1 VQASPIRLGILLAAI
16 AAGLSIAPIAKADD
30 LTNPTPDTP
39 KNFMS
44 AVQASD
50 VILASV
56 VGNEAEDPF
65 ASQQPD
71 VLPEWG
77 DQEINNGKVHFSFD
91 FAYSNRYLYRG
102 VDHDAVASHSNSLN
116 LLFDGKLEFDLD
128 KYPHP
133 YVEVFTNIYDSD
145 PVSRFQEVRPILGVN
160 WDVKPFDLDLSEI
173 SYIYPER
180 ESFNYPEID
189 FKITLDD
196 NLILNTERPV
206 LSPYVLGAFEY
217 QKHEGWYVETGVK
230 HDFVFEDWGIV
241 VTPQAC
247 IAWISG
253 LQQQFVFIN
262 TIKSTGWQH
271 LEIGLNISYSLNK
284 LLNVSTKY
292 GEFDVKGY
300 GFYDDKLS
308 DQVTASNAFWGG
320 IGLGF
325 RY

>member
-1 VQASPIRLGILLAAI
+1 MQATPIRLGILLAAI
-16 AAGLSIAPIAKADD
+16 AAGLSIAPIARADD
-30 LTNPTPDTP
+30 LTNPTPGTP
-39 KNFMS
+39 KNFTS

-77 DQEINNGKVHFSFD
+77 DQEVNNGKVHFTFD

-102 VDHDAVASHSNSLN
+102 VDQDAVASHSNSLN

-160 WDVKPFDLDLSEI
+160 WDLKPFDLDLSEI

-180 ESFNYPEID
+180 ESYNYPEID

-196 NLILNTERPV
+196 NLLLNTERPV

-217 QKHEGWYVETGVK
+217 QKNEGWYVETGVK
-230 HDFVFEDWGIV
+230 HDFVFEDWGLV

-247 IAWISG
+247 VAWISG
-253 LQQQFVFIN
+253 RQQMFVFIN

-271 LEIGLNISYSLNK
+271 LEVGLNISYSLNK